1 MSRLKKYIIALLVGI
16 TFITNACAQ
25 GEKVVSLKFY
35 PKDSI
40 EDIIDNHNSSEKT
53 RMDSLT
59 IIDAK
64 MDSIFAFITKSIS
77 EKTIWTHFYIV
88 VAKIDKSIFVE
99 ILADFSNEQLFK
111 NRGKYYGYD
120 IYGSLDYNKRKM
132 YVVTQNMKN
141 EEMKHYFKK
150 DGKYIYISKEDADA
164 LLVSSKYENPMWLYE
179 FKEKNLVLVKSA
191 NVEYLYKADTTKRK

>member
-1 MSRLKKYIIALLVGI
+1 MSGLKKYIIALLVGI

-25 GEKVVSLKFY
+25 GKTLVSLKFY
-35 PKDSI
+35 PKNSI
-40 EDIIDNHNSSEKT
+40 EDIIDNDNSSEKT
-53 RMDSLT
+53 RMDSLI
-59 IIDAK
+59 IIDTK

-88 VAKIDKSIFVE
+88 VAKIDKNIFVE

-132 YVVTQNMKN
+132 YVATQNMNN
-141 EEMKHYFKK
+141 EEMKHYFRK
-150 DGKYIYISKEDADA
+150 DGKFIYIIKTNADA
-164 LLVSSKYENPMWLYE
+164 LLVSSKFENPMWLYE
-179 FKEKNLVLVKSA
+179 FKEKSLVLVKSA
-191 NVEYLYKADTTKRK
+191 NVEYFYKTNTTKRK

>member
-1 MSRLKKYIIALLVGI
+1 MTGLKIYIIALLLGI

-40 EDIIDNHNSSEKT
+40 EDIIDNDNSSEKT
-53 RMDSLT
+53 KMDSLT
-59 IIDAK
+59 VIDTK

-88 VAKIDKSIFVE
+88 VAKIDKKIFVE

-111 NRGKYYGYD
+111 NRGKYYENN
-120 IYGSLDYNKRKM
+120 IYGFFDYNRRKM
-132 YVVTQNMKN
+132 YVATQNMNN
-141 EEMKHYFKK
+141 EEMKHYFRK
-150 DGKYIYISKEDADA
+150 DGKSIYISKTNADA
-164 LLVSSKYENPMWLYE
+164 LLVSSKFENPMWLYE
-179 FKEKNLVLVKSA
+179 FKEKSLVLVKSA
-191 NVEYLYKADTTKRK
+191 NVEYFYKTNTTKRK

>member
-1 MSRLKKYIIALLVGI
+1 MTGLKIYIIALLLGI

-40 EDIIDNHNSSEKT
+40 EDIIDNDNSSEKT
-53 RMDSLT
+53 KMDSLT
-59 IIDAK
+59 VIDTK

-88 VAKIDKSIFVE
+88 VAKIDKKIFVE

-111 NRGKYYGYD
+111 NRGKYYENNIDGFF
-120 IYGSLDYNKRKM
+120 DYNRRKM
-132 YVVTQNMKN
+132 IVATQNMNN
-141 EEMKHYFKK
+141 EEMKHYFRK
-150 DGKYIYISKEDADA
+150 DGKSIYISKTNADA
-164 LLVSSKYENPMWLYE
+164 LLVSSKFENPMWLYE
-179 FKEKNLVLVKSA
+179 FKEKSLVLVKSA
-191 NVEYLYKADTTKRK
+191 NVEYFYKTNTTKRK

>member
-1 MSRLKKYIIALLVGI
+1 MSTLKKYTIALLVGI
-16 TFITNACAQ
+16 TLMANACAQ
-25 GEKVVSLKFY
+25 GKKNVSLKFY

-40 EDIIDNHNSSEKT
+40 EDITNNDNFPEKI

-64 MDSIFAFITKSIS
+64 MDSIFTFITKSIS

-111 NRGKYYGYD
+111 NRGKYYEYN
-120 IYGSLDYNKRKM
+120 IYGFLEYNRRKI
-132 YVVTQNMKN
+132 YVATQNINN
-141 EEMKHYFKK
+141 EEMKHYFRK
-150 DGKYIYISKEDADA
+150 DGKFIYIKKTNADA
-164 LLVSSKYENPMWLYE
+164 LLVSSKFENPMWLYE
-179 FKEKNLVLVKSA
+179 FREKSLVLIKSA
-191 NVEYLYKADTTKRK
+191 NVEYFYKTDTPNRE